1 MMRRYVLASWLALWA
16 GVASLAMG
24 TRPQL
29 PAGGGVA
36 VRQDLADAGPM
47 HRPSPAWRL
56 VEVARAPSA
65 AAREPFAPFAPGH
78 GTPILWQAVPA
89 AVPGST
95 GSTPAVAA
103 ARLQSPRFPT
113 GPPRV
118 RANA

>member
-24 TRPQL
+24 TRPQV

-36 VRQDLADAGPM
+36 VRQDRADAGPM

-56 VEVARAPSA
+56 VDVARAPSA
-65 AAREPFAPFAPGH
+65 AARASFTPFAPGH
-78 GTPILWQAVPA
+78 GTPVLRQAVPA
-89 AVPGST
+89 TVQGST
-95 GSTPAVAA
+95 RPIAALTA